1 MKIVSRAGRAI
12 GIEFALPVV
21 IFLGWWFASA
31 NSTSLFFPP
40 LATIV
45 DRLRADFVFDHLVSD
60 LLPSLRNWALAM
72 VIAVIIGVGVGMILG
87 LSRVTR
93 EIVRPLI
100 DGLRSTPAVVLLPVA
115 VAIFGIGPSMSV
127 PIITFAATWPILIN
141 SMAAAQFIDPAVHD
155 MRHVYGIRGPRALF
169 KVMLPAASPQI
180 LLGIRQGLALGLTL
194 LILSEMVGAT
204 NGIGYYILQTERNFL
219 IPEMWAGMLVL
230 AITGYLINLAF
241 RGVEHL
247 LLGWHYQETARKAE
261 Q

>member
-1 MKIVSRAGRAI
+1 MRLVGRAGRVL

-21 IFLGWWFASA
+21 IFAGWWIASA
-31 NSTSLFFPP
+31 GSTSLFFPS
-40 LATIV
+40 LGSIFESLG
-45 DRLRADFVFDHLVSD
+45 RDFLFDHVISD
-60 LLPSLRNWALAM
+60 LFPSLQNWLVAM
-72 VIAVIIGVGVGMILG
+72 VIAIVFGVGVGMLLG
-87 LSRVTR
+87 LSMVIR
-93 EIVRPLI
+93 EIVRPVV

-115 VAIFGIGPSMSV
+115 VALFGIGPPMSV
-127 PIITFAATWPILIN
+127 PIIAFAATWPILIN
-141 SMAAAQFIDPAVHD
+141 SMAAAQAIDPAVHD

-180 LLGIRQGLALGLTL
+180 LLGIRQGLAVGLTI

-204 NGIGYYILQTERNFL
+204 NGIGYFILQTERNFL

-247 LLGWHYQETARKAE
+247 LLGWHYQESARKAE
-261 Q
+261 L